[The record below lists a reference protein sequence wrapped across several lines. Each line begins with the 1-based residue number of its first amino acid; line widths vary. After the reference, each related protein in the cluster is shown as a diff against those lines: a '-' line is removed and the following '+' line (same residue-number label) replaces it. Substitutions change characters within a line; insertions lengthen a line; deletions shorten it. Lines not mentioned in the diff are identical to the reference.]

1 MYGYYDMVRCMKTT
15 VEINDVLL
23 REVKRLALRERTTL
37 RSLMEQGLRLI
48 VSKRNPG
55 GRFALR
61 EASVGG
67 DGLARGVSLRD
78 WDAVRD
84 AIYSERGA

>member
-1 MYGYYDMVRCMKTT
+1 MAGVYPDRV
-15 VEINDVLL
+15 
-23 REVKRLALRERTTL
+23 
-37 RSLMEQGLRLI
+37 EQGLRL
-48 VSKRNPG
+48 VLSNRNPG

-61 EASVGG
+61 DASVGG

-84 AIYSERGA
+84 AIYAERGA

>member
-1 MYGYYDMVRCMKTT
+1 MKTT
-15 VEINDVLL
+15 VEINDALL
-23 REVKRLALRERTTL
+23 RDVTRLALRERTTV
-37 RSLMEQGLRLI
+37 RSLIEQGLRLV
-48 VSKRNPG
+48 VSNHNPG
-55 GRFALR
+55 GRFVLR

-84 AIYSERGA
+84 AIYTERGT

>member
-1 MYGYYDMVRCMKTT
+1 MVRCMKTT
-15 VEINDVLL
+15 VEINNALL
-23 REVKRLALRERTTL
+23 REVKRLALRERTTV

-48 VSKRNPG
+48 VSNRNPG
-55 GRFALR
+55 GRFVLR

-67 DGLARGVSLRD
+67 DGLTRGVSLRD